1 MSTAQQR
8 RPSLIWHLMAWMLG
22 ALVVVWASFVALGYQ
37 TGVHEADELTDGHLA
52 GVAALVL
59 NLEVAGAVGQGAA
72 TPVHEPPGL
81 MAHDYQQSLSVA
93 LWDGAGRLISRTG
106 DAPEPAF
113 DTEQGFATLR
123 LGPEH
128 RAWRSF
134 TQWSRDHARKVS
146 VMIELQERDELADDI
161 AGQMIEPGLWLL
173 PVVAL
178 ALGLAIRRG
187 MRPLNEL
194 SREVERLDLAQAERV
209 SHRHALR
216 EFMPVVN
223 SINTL
228 LDRQQAAMARER
240 RLANE
245 VAHELRTPLSSIALQ
260 ASALGGELAPEA
272 QAQALDRI
280 RQDALRAGH
289 VLNQLLALARA
300 SRAELD
306 GATASV
312 DLAALARTACAEYA
326 QAAWQGGDE
335 LEVSAPD
342 ALLVRGHPVL
352 LDLLLRNLIEN
363 ALKHTPARTR
373 IAVQMGEGGGEHGAW
388 LQVCDDGARVVAAG
402 DVVAAAPVAVDSL
415 HLGHEIVA
423 RVAQVHRARFGK
435 APAPAP
441 FTTCYRLDFARE
453 SLLTAG

>member
-228 LDRQQAAMARER
+228 LDRQQEALERER
-240 RLANE
+240 SLANE
-245 VAHELRTPLSSIALQ
+245 VAHELRTPLASIALQ
-260 ASALGGELAPEA
+260 ARALGDAPAGASPRARACKAMEASGVRSSWATSLARLRSRSSASCWRSSKVLMEFTTGMNSRSAWRCETRSAWARSRRSTSRESSLSGRMPRRMA
-272 QAQALDRI
+272 SPSASATTGKSHRPGSIIWPAMSSASSSRSCSSIITLT
-280 RQDALRAGH
+280 LRAWSRLH
-289 VLNQLLALARA
+289 WVKLRQARC
-300 SRAELD
+300 SGPR
-306 GATASV
+306 
-312 DLAALARTACAEYA
+312 R
-326 QAAWQGGDE
+326 
-335 LEVSAPD
+335 
-342 ALLVRGHPVL
+342 
-352 LDLLLRNLIEN
+352 
-363 ALKHTPARTR
+363 
-373 IAVQMGEGGGEHGAW
+373 
-388 LQVCDDGARVVAAG
+388 
-402 DVVAAAPVAVDSL
+402 
-415 HLGHEIVA
+415 
-423 RVAQVHRARFGK
+423 RVAKPCSVSKAGSGASPVREISRPAPSHRA
-435 APAPAP
+435 
-441 FTTCYRLDFARE
+441 TLSDCW
-453 SLLTAG
+453 